1 MIDRP
6 RLLEAVRR
14 ALRTHPV
21 AALLGPRQCGKT
33 TLAAALAANGR
44 PTRFDLENPSDL
56 ARLADP
62 MLALE
67 RLRGLVVIDEVQRR
81 PELFPVLR
89 VLADRRPVPARFLV
103 LGSAS
108 PELLHQASES
118 LAGRVTFVE
127 MAGFGLDEVGPQH
140 WRRLWV
146 RGGFPRSF
154 LARSEAESL
163 HWREDFIRTFLE
175 RDLALLG
182 VRAPATTMRRFW
194 MMLAHYTG
202 GIWNGS
208 EIGRALGEAH
218 TTVRRRL
225 DVLAGALV
233 VRVLEPWFENLAK
246 RQVKAPKVYIR
257 DTGLLHALLG
267 LADFNAIEG
276 HPKLGASWEAFAI
289 EQILAVSGS
298 RPAYYWRTQAG
309 AELDLLLFLRNRRIG
324 VEIKYGGAPAMTKSI
339 VTALEDLALDRLFV
353 VYPGEARFPLAKRVE
368 ALSLAA
374 CRDEIGRLAGP

>member
-6 RLLEAVRR
+6 RLLESVRR

-33 TLAAALAANGR
+33 TLAAALAPNGR
-44 PTRFDLENPSDL
+44 ATRFDLENPSDL

-108 PELLHQASES
+108 PDLLRQTSET
-118 LAGRVTFVE
+118 LAGRITFVE
-127 MAGFGLDEVGPQH
+127 MGGFQLDETGPQH

-163 HWREDFIRTFLE
+163 RWREDFIRTFLE
-175 RDLALLG
+175 RDLAQLG
-182 VRAPATTMRRFW
+182 VRAPAPTMRRFW

-202 GIWNGS
+202 GVWNGS

-246 RQVKAPKVYIR
+246 RQVKAPKIYVR

-289 EQILAVSGS
+289 EQILALADG

-309 AELDLLLFLRNRRIG
+309 AELDLLLFLRDRRIG

-339 VTALEDLALDRLFV
+339 ATALEDLALHRLFV
-353 VYPGEARFPLAKRVE
+353 VYPGEARFPLAKHVE
-368 ALSLAA
+368 ALSLVD
-374 CRDEIGRLAGP
+374 CRKEIARLAG

>member
-6 RLLEAVRR
+6 RLLESVRR

-33 TLAAALAANGR
+33 TLAAALAPNGR
-44 PTRFDLENPSDL
+44 ATRFDLENPSDL

-108 PELLHQASES
+108 PDLLRQTSET
-118 LAGRVTFVE
+118 LAGRITFVE
-127 MAGFGLDEVGPQH
+127 MGGFQLDETGPQH

-163 HWREDFIRTFLE
+163 RWREDFIRTFLE
-175 RDLALLG
+175 RDLAQLG
-182 VRAPATTMRRFW
+182 VRAPAPTMRRFW

-202 GIWNGS
+202 GVWNGS

-246 RQVKAPKVYIR
+246 RQVKAPKI
-257 DTGLLHALLG
+257 
-267 LADFNAIEG
+267 
-276 HPKLGASWEAFAI
+276 
-289 EQILAVSGS
+289 
-298 RPAYYWRTQAG
+298 
-309 AELDLLLFLRNRRIG
+309 
-324 VEIKYGGAPAMTKSI
+324 
-339 VTALEDLALDRLFV
+339 
-353 VYPGEARFPLAKRVE
+353 
-368 ALSLAA
+368 
-374 CRDEIGRLAGP
+374 